1 MFKIHRRVRMK
12 KHFNIHVYQSDEEF
26 SVFFKVD
33 ESKVSEDYEDDE
45 IINLAV
51 GSGKLDEE
59 DAILV
64 DSIEEISEEEY
75 TEGVQ
80 GLRD

>member
-1 MFKIHRRVRMK
+1 MK
-12 KHFNIHVYQSDEEF
+12 KHFNIHVYRTNEDF

-33 ESKVSEDYEDDE
+33 ESKISEDYDDDE

-51 GSGKLDEE
+51 ELSKLSE
-59 DAILV
+59 DDSEVV

-75 TEGVQ
+75 LEATQ
-80 GLRD
+80 SLKSWQFTI

>member
-1 MFKIHRRVRMK
+1 MK

-33 ESKVSEDYEDDE
+33 ESKISEDYDDDE

-51 GSGKLDEE
+51 DSGNLDED

-64 DSIEEISEEEY
+64 DSIEEISAEEY
-75 TEGVQ
+75 SEGVQ
-80 GLRD
+80 YLRD

>member
-1 MFKIHRRVRMK
+1 MK
-12 KHFNIHVYQSDEEF
+12 KHFNIHVYRDNEEF

-33 ESKVSEDYEDDE
+33 ESKISEDYDDDE

-51 GSGKLDEE
+51 DLGKLSE
-59 DAILV
+59 DDSEVV

-75 TEGVQ
+75 SEGIQ
-80 GLRD
+80 SLKAW